1 MAKRTPA
8 PNLPAAPET
17 AYARAP
23 ARKNADLIR
32 AGELTPGAVTNPF
45 LARIDAL
52 DPHLHAFRSTDF
64 DGARKQSRAVG
75 ASSPHEGARNKIR
88 PWRI

>member
-1 MAKRTPA
+1 MAERTPA

-23 ARKNADLIR
+23 AWMNADLIR
-32 AGELTPGAVTNPF
+32 ARKLTPVAVTNPF

-52 DPHLHAFRSTDF
+52 DPHLHAFRSADF
-64 DGARKQSRAVG
+64 DGGRKQARAVG
-75 ASSPHEGARNKIR
+75 ASSPHECTRNKIR